1 MATRILVVDDD
12 PGVRGVV
19 ELALDAYEL
28 YFAEDGMEALEILD
42 RQQVDVVVMDV
53 MMPRL
58 DGIETLR
65 RMRLDDKMTDV
76 PVVMLTARV
85 GEDDHLRGYQ
95 AGADA
100 YVTKPFD
107 PDDLVDVVEEVR
119 GRTTEMRKQFR
130 ESEKAKAALLR
141 QVERRFR

>member
-1 MATRILVVDDD
+1 MTNILVVDDD
-12 PGVRGVV
+12 PGIRGVLEV
-19 ELALDAYEL
+19 ALSDYRTL
-28 YFAEDGMEALEILD
+28 FAEDGVEALELLARQRVDLILLD
-42 RQQVDVVVMDV
+42 L

-65 RMRLDDKMTDV
+65 RIRGDARLRDI
-76 PVVMLTARV
+76 PVVLLTARV

-100 YVTKPFD
+100 YITKPFD
-107 PDDLVDVVEEVR
+107 PEDLVSVVEEVR
-119 GRTTEMRKQFR
+119 GRSPEARLRIR

>member
-1 MATRILVVDDD
+1 MTRILVVDDD
-12 PGVRGVV
+12 PGVRGVI

-28 YFAEDGMEALEILD
+28 YFAEDGMEALEVLD

-58 DGIETLR
+58 DGVETLR
-65 RMRLDDKMTDV
+65 RIRLDDKMKDV

-100 YVTKPFD
+100 YITKPFD

-119 GRTTEMRKQFR
+119 GRTAEMRQQFR
-130 ESEKAKAALLR
+130 DGEKAKAALLR